1 MNTISGRPFKID
13 ILKWLCLLCELH
25 GTFRT
30 REMLACHLQ
39 WDHAKVIS
47 EWGQMDGTEV
57 SGLSKLVCFDIVS
70 VLRLPSTLANKNL

>member
-1 MNTISGRPFKID
+1 
-13 ILKWLCLLCELH
+13 
-25 GTFRT
+25 
-30 REMLACHLQ
+30 MLACHLQ

-57 SGLSKLVCFDIVS
+57 SCLSKLVCFDIIS